1 MQILVKAEWQSY
13 EKYEPFHSDKEIRIA
28 GLFAS
33 VQFRG
38 DVYEWRVREAEGIY
52 GDIDSGWV
60 DSMGEAVEAA
70 EAAIRK
76 ILE

>member
-13 EKYEPFHSDKEIRIA
+13 DSPLHFDKEIRIA
-28 GLFAS
+28 GLLGT
-33 VQFRG
+33 VEFRG
-38 DVYEWRVREAEGIY
+38 DVYEWRVREPEGGF
-52 GDIDSGWV
+52 GDIASGWV

>member
-1 MQILVKAEWQSY
+1 MQILIKAEWRSY
-13 EKYEPFHSDKEIRIA
+13 DSPFHFDKEIRIA
-28 GLFAS
+28 GLLGT
-33 VQFRG
+33 VEFRG
-38 DVYEWRVREAEGIY
+38 DVYEWRVRELDGAESEIA
-52 GDIDSGWV
+52 SGWV

>member
-1 MQILVKAEWQSY
+1 MQILIKAEWQSY
-13 EKYEPFHSDKEIRIA
+13 DSPGHFDKEIRIA
-28 GLFAS
+28 GLIGT
-33 VQFRG
+33 VEFRG
-38 DVYEWRVREAEGIY
+38 DVYEWRVREVWDGF
-52 GDIDSGWV
+52 GDIASGWV